1 MRWIVSLSGE
11 KTARAEGFKVIEFA
25 VVFTMIE
32 TTVMCCFSLFIVF
45 CDLLRQMER
54 SIWIVKVPREEE
66 RLGGEEQQL
75 GGAVK
80 ERTEGVERQVA
91 ALICR
96 KRASRDKRRTTSAR
110 FGVVALACRVSPAL
124 HQV

>member
-1 MRWIVSLSGE
+1 
-11 KTARAEGFKVIEFA
+11 
-25 VVFTMIE
+25 
-32 TTVMCCFSLFIVF
+32 
-45 CDLLRQMER
+45 MER

-110 FGVVALACRVSPAL
+110 FGVAALACRVSPSIPTGTVAEEKRKRPPSATRVKAAETCRTL
-124 HQV
+124 TLARTGNQHQVI